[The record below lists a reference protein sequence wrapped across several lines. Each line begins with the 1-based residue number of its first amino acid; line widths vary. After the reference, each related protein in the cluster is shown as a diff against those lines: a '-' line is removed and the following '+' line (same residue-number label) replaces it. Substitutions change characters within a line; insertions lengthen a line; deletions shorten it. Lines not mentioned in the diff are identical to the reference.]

1 MINIEVNHI
10 TFLLYV
16 ALQKPDLSNL
26 AKITGISKSTLN
38 KWKKEFFWDNNFEAA
53 NQNINKILCKHNL
66 DEKFS
71 LQQSS
76 TKLIMDFI
84 NSILQRLNYMKSSI
98 NEMEIDE
105 ILKTTQILSRAVQ
118 PLSKI
123 IKDIEDNEKL
133 SKEDEFWLKTINQN
147 EEIQQAAQNL
157 IWKIQHLQEDNLR
170 QD

>member
-1 MINIEVNHI
+1 
-10 TFLLYV
+10 
-16 ALQKPDLSNL
+16 
-26 AKITGISKSTLN
+26 
-38 KWKKEFFWDNNFEAA
+38 
-53 NQNINKILCKHNL
+53 
-66 DEKFS
+66 
-71 LQQSS
+71 
-76 TKLIMDFI
+76 
-84 NSILQRLNYMKSSI
+84 MKSSI
-98 NEMEIDE
+98 YEMEIDE

>member
-118 PLSKI
+118 SLSKI

-157 IWKIQHLQEDNLR
+157 IWKIQHLKEHNLR